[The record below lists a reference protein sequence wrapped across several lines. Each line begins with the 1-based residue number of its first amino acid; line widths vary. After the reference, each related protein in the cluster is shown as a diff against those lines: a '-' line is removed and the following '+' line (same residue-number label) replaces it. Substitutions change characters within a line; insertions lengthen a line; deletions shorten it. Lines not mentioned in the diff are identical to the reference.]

1 MVGKNELLYPLPETR
16 PVSSRPTAFLTNVD
30 MILSKLWGVKD
41 FRKYLDA
48 VTNKSAVEGKF
59 DLDRSMAAQRVR
71 AEAEKCQDHGCGE
84 CEISSALC
92 APSRRS
98 CAATTWGKKQ
108 RLGQLNSPHAAE

>member
-71 AEAEKCQDHGCGE
+71 AEAENAKITDVANAKLVRIVRAIE
-84 CEISSALC
+84 TLL
-92 APSRRS
+92 RRDDL
-98 CAATTWGKKQ
+98 GKKQ
-108 RLGQLNSPHAAE
+108 RIGHMNSTQAAE